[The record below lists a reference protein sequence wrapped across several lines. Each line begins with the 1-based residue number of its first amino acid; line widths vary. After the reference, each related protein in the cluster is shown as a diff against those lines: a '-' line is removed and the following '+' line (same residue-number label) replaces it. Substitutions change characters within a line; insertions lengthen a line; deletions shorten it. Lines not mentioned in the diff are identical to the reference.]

1 MKIIH
6 EDADGK
12 YIVVMDHHELCSAPG
27 RGVLSR
33 FAVGSEVDILDVA
46 AIRDRLQKA
55 FEALRPIVSDE
66 VRKRKAAP

>member
-12 YIVVMDHHELCSAPG
+12 YIVVMDHHELCIASG

-33 FAVGSEVDILDVA
+33 FAVGSEVGILDVS